1 MFNAYV
7 TGSLF
12 FRTKHF
18 DINLKLEYKQLS
30 NVNFTIIFTC
40 QRIENHVKLLDWIFL
55 MGFCRA
61 KEDKNPVCKMVHIFC
76 LADIPH
82 GSTQTL
88 GKYFCVE
95 SLYVCTGQGPTTN
108 RSKAVSEV
116 YDLQSNLQKKKICKK
131 TLLFFKGRFSLHWGC
146 YRRTLALRLS
156 VFLQGWWRLYYSPT
170 ALEWLG
176 EGITASVGQKSHHQT
191 SNSSALPTLRPCHF
205 FTIPC
210 KSLFFSSRTESW
222 RSACVLVKISARKMP
237 LLKKI
242 TSWERPWQHKHLFC
256 QNTFILDGWVVQMAM
271 NT

>member
-1 MFNAYV
+1 MICLLKWYCIQVSARCGLHCFEQKTYWSPPREVICTTKKIKFSCLVAVIYTDYMIMFNAHV
-7 TGSLF
+7 TSSLF

-95 SLYVCTGQGPTTN
+95 SLYVCMGQGPTTN

-116 YDLQSNLQKKKICKK
+116 YDLQSNLQKKKSAKK
-131 TLLFFKGRFSLHWGC
+131 RCCFLKGDFP
-146 YRRTLALRLS
+146 YTEDA
-156 VFLQGWWRLYYSPT
+156 T
-170 ALEWLG
+170 G
-176 EGITASVGQKSHHQT
+176 E
-191 SNSSALPTLRPCHF
+191 P
-205 FTIPC
+205 
-210 KSLFFSSRTESW
+210 
-222 RSACVLVKISARKMP
+222 
-237 LLKKI
+237 
-242 TSWERPWQHKHLFC
+242 
-256 QNTFILDGWVVQMAM
+256 
-271 NT
+271 